1 MRVRAAQSI
10 PRQRR
15 AISLIETLAAMFVL
29 GLAGVAILNLFAT
42 SHEVRNEASIRL
54 AATMRSEDALARF
67 MAASDSTRAE
77 LLRNGDAL
85 DKQDANLPEGTNT
98 SFVTNEETLTLGSA
112 QTRVRVLRIRA
123 TVADRFGTT
132 MAALER
138 LEPMVEAGTP

>member
-1 MRVRAAQSI
+1 MPVRAAQSI
-10 PRQRR
+10 QRQRR

-29 GLAGVAILNLFAT
+29 GLAGVAILNLFAA
-42 SHEVRNEASIRL
+42 SHEVRNEASTRL

-67 MAASDSTRAE
+67 MVASDSTRAE

-85 DKQDANLPEGTNT
+85 DKQDTNLPEGTNT
-98 SFVTNEETLTLGSA
+98 SFATNEETLTLGSA

-138 LEPMVEAGTP
+138 LEPMAEAGTP

>member
-1 MRVRAAQSI
+1 MPVRAAQSI
-10 PRQRR
+10 QRQRR

-29 GLAGVAILNLFAT
+29 GLAGVAILNLFAA
-42 SHEVRNEASIRL
+42 SHEVRNEASTRL

-67 MAASDSTRAE
+67 MVASDSTRAE

-85 DKQDANLPEGTNT
+85 DKQDTNLPEGTNT
-98 SFVTNEETLTLGSA
+98 SFATNEETLTLGSA

-138 LEPMVEAGTP
+138 LEPVVEAGTP

>member
-54 AATMRSEDALARF
+54 AATMRS
-67 MAASDSTRAE
+67 E

-138 LEPMVEAGTP
+138 LEPMAEAGTP